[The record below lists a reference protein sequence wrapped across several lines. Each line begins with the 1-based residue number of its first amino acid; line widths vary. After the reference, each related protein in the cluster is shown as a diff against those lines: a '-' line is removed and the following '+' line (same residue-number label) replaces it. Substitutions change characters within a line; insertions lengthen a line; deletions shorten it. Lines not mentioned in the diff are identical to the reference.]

1 MTKIRAHA
9 SEPGATAPP
18 IQALFLDIGGV
29 LLTNGW
35 DRQARGRAA
44 ERYRLEPD
52 DFEERHHMTF
62 DAYERGALNLDEYLN
77 RVVFHRPRTFTR
89 EAFTA
94 FMFSQSQAHE
104 DMIALVRHLKEAF
117 GLRVAA
123 VSNEGRELMLYRIR
137 LFGLSSFVDAFI
149 GSAFIGHRKPEL
161 AIYRMALDVMQ
172 VPPEA
177 IVYLDDR
184 EMFVQ
189 LARELGIRS
198 IHHESYA
205 ATRAALASLG
215 LRLSPAKEHPH
226 SGSH

>member
-1 MTKIRAHA
+1 MTQSSADAQPVR
-9 SEPGATAPP
+9 
-18 IQALFLDIGGV
+18 ALFLDIGGV

-35 DRQARGRAA
+35 DRRCRRRSA
-44 ERYRLEPD
+44 EEFGLDLD
-52 DFEERHHMTF
+52 DLEERHHMTF
-62 DAYERGALNLDEYLN
+62 DAYERGALSLDEYLN
-77 RVVFHRPRTFTR
+77 RVVFHRPRPFTR

-94 FMFSQSQAHE
+94 FMFARSEAHE
-104 DMIALVRHLKEAF
+104 DTIALVRELRSTH

-137 LFGLSSFVDAFI
+137 LFRLAEFVDAFI
-149 GSAFIGHRKPEL
+149 GSSFIGHRKPEP

-172 VPPEA
+172 VPPER

-189 LARELGIRS
+189 IARELGIRS
-198 IHHESYA
+198 IHHESTA

-215 LRLSPAKEHPH
+215 LQSGQGVQPAVPR
-226 SGSH
+226 SR

>member
-1 MTKIRAHA
+1 
-9 SEPGATAPP
+9 
-18 IQALFLDIGGV
+18 
-29 LLTNGW
+29 
-35 DRQARGRAA
+35 
-44 ERYRLEPD
+44 
-52 DFEERHHMTF
+52 MTF

-104 DMIALVRHLKEAF
+104 DMIALVRRLKEAH

-137 LFGLSSFVDAFI
+137 LFGLSAFVD
-149 GSAFIGHRKPEL
+149 AFIGHRKPEL
-161 AIYRMALDVMQ
+161 TIYRMALDVMQ

-198 IHHESYA
+198 IYHESYA
-205 ATRAALASLG
+205 ATRAELASLG
-215 LRLSPAKEHPH
+215 LRLSLAREHPH
-226 SGSH
+226 SGSR

>member
-1 MTKIRAHA
+1 MTSPKA
-9 SEPGATAPP
+9 GARPVR
-18 IQALFLDIGGV
+18 ALFLDIGGV

-35 DRQARGRAA
+35 DRHARRLAA
-44 ERYRLEPD
+44 EEFGLDLE

-62 DAYERGALNLDEYLN
+62 DAYERGALSLDEYLN
-77 RVVFHRPRTFTR
+77 RVVFHAPRHFTR

-94 FMFSQSQAHE
+94 FMFARSEAHE
-104 DMIALVRHLKEAF
+104 GMIGLVRDLRSAH

-137 LFGLSSFVDAFI
+137 LFRLAEFVDAFI
-149 GSAFIGHRKPEL
+149 ASSFIGHRKPEL

-172 VPPEA
+172 VPPDQ

-189 LARELGIRS
+189 IARELGIRS
-198 IHHESYA
+198 IHHQSAA

-215 LRLSPAKEHPH
+215 LRTGNGAAPAVPR
-226 SGSH
+226 SR